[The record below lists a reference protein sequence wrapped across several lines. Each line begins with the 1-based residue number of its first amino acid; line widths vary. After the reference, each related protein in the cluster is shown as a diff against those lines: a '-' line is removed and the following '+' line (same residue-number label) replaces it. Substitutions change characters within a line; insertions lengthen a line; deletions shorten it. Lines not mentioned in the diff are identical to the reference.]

1 MISPHILSTVSIS
14 FPNVQTSFATSTHHH
29 ILVAPLNS
37 ALPLVPHQHPESPL
51 NGAQAQLNKC
61 RFLLENWTP
70 ILDEE
75 RYGRLDTV
83 DEIMVVFHLHQSF
96 MYPYCERI
104 LIPKMSPWT
113 RWFPKLFSPW
123 STWEHHVGTW
133 EAGCRRVKP
142 WWIVS
147 AAYVTEAVQGH
158 EVTWMLS
165 CPSHTSDFSI
175 GRVLA

>member
-1 MISPHILSTVSIS
+1 MITMSYPMISPHILSTVSIS

-113 RWFPKLFSPW
+113 W
-123 STWEHHVGTW
+123 
-133 EAGCRRVKP
+133 
-142 WWIVS
+142 
-147 AAYVTEAVQGH
+147 
-158 EVTWMLS
+158 
-165 CPSHTSDFSI
+165 
-175 GRVLA
+175 